1 VPPHDTEPYRL
12 VNARCRRGGGATVH
26 FTRASSLLPF
36 VHFLNDIGA
45 PTDAILG
52 QARIPPDLLEDPE
65 ALVPLS
71 LGYRFLELAARRTGA
86 PDLGVVVADRASPL
100 EFGAFG
106 AALRSAASI
115 GEYLLAGIGRVN
127 EFTSGERF
135 WLQDEGAVL
144 RLCQFLPGPH
154 GLGRSVADAYTL
166 ALTIGTLQRSAAHWQ
181 PRELGLLA
189 GTESG
194 IGRDRFDGET
204 KVVTGQSWSSLV
216 VERALLREP
225 LANGGTLRAA
235 PGASLS
241 EAPPPMPAGFVA
253 GIEQLVQALLPGGYP
268 DLRLVS
274 EVAGMSPRTLQRRLA
289 ERGLSYS
296 TIVSRCRTTLAM
308 RWLGLSDLRVT
319 DIAARL
325 GYTDASNFSR
335 AFRARL
341 GVSPQAF
348 REGGAPSG
356 RQLG

>member
-1 VPPHDTEPYRL
+1 VPPHDTERHHL
-12 VNARCRRGGGATVH
+12 MNARCRQGGGATVH
-26 FTRASSLLPF
+26 FTRASSFLPF

-45 PTDAILG
+45 PTDALLG

-144 RLCQFLPGPH
+144 RLCQFLPGPS
-154 GLGRSVADAYTL
+154 GIGRNIADAYTL
-166 ALTIGTLQRSAAHWQ
+166 ALTTGTLQRAAAHWQ

-194 IGRDRFDGET
+194 VGRDRFDGGT
-204 KVVTGQSWSSLV
+204 RVVTGQTWSSLL

-225 LANGGTLRAA
+225 LANGGALR
-235 PGASLS
+235 GASGS
-241 EAPPPMPAGFVA
+241 SPSSAVPPMPAGFIA
-253 GIEQLVQALLPGGYP
+253 GIEQLIQALLPGGHP
-268 DLRLVS
+268 DLRLVA
-274 EVAGMSPRTLQRRLA
+274 EVADMSPRTLQRRLA

-296 TIVSRCRTTLAM
+296 AIVSRCRTTLAM
-308 RWLGLSDLRVT
+308 RWLALSDMRVI
-319 DIAARL
+319 DIALKL

-335 AFRARL
+335 AFRAQL

-348 REGGAPSG
+348 REGRTA
-356 RQLG
+356 RQTPA